1 MGSLL
6 ASTSNPFR
14 IVKPKFPVFSSAR
27 TSKSLLKAFH
37 ALAAFFLIAQLA
49 CANPVVFEPAAN
61 ASRKKLVLIA
71 SDHEYRSEETIPA
84 LARILSQ
91 HHGFHCT
98 VLFGLDKNGDIEA
111 GASNIPGLE
120 CLQNADGLVIFTR
133 FLALPPEQ
141 MQHIDAYLK
150 RGGPVVGLRTATH
163 AFNYPKPGDPY
174 YKYHYKY
181 DGSEY
186 SRGFGHQVLGQTWV
200 GHYGKNHQQST
211 KITPIEN
218 QLSHP
223 ILRGVSDVHIQA
235 GGYTA
240 EPAEDWNILTFAQPL
255 IGLEATATAD
265 DSKKPMAS

>member
-181 DGSEY
+181 DGTEY

-211 KITPIEN
+211 KSPRSKPSYPTR
-218 QLSHP
+218 SCAA
-223 ILRGVSDVHIQA
+223 SA
-235 GGYTA
+235 MF
-240 EPAEDWNILTFAQPL
+240 TFRRA
-255 IGLEATATAD
+255 ATRRSPPRTGT
-265 DSKKPMAS
+265 S